1 MGRDFEKEFTEEL
14 FKMQDGELGTLNF
27 FGVAQLL
34 SVEILDDNRKDMRD
48 VVDIVVDILNQFSSL
63 SNRKKKEIL
72 KLCKDGNRFAKTSQ
86 KKLKK
91 RGD

>member
-27 FGVAQLL
+27 FGIAQLL
-34 SVEILDDNRKDMRD
+34 SVETLDENREDMRD
-48 VVDIVVDILNQFSSL
+48 VVDIVVDILNKFSGL
-63 SNRKKKEIL
+63 SNRKKKEII
-72 KLCKDGNRFAKTSQ
+72 KLCKDGNKFAKTYQ

>member
-1 MGRDFEKEFTEEL
+1 MGRDFDKEFAEEL

-34 SVEILDDNRKDMRD
+34 SVEILDDNKRDMRD
-48 VVDIVVDILNQFSSL
+48 VVDIVVDILNRFSSL
-63 SNRKKKEIL
+63 SNRKKKEIIR
-72 KLCKDGNRFAKTSQ
+72 LCKDGNKFAKSKQ